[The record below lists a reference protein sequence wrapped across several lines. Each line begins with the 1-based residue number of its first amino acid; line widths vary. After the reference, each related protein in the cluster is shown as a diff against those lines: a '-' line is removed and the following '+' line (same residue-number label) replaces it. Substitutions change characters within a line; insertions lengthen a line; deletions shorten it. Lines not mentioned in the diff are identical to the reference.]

1 MGRYIIHLLEMI
13 FMSAIIMSCG
23 NRTQLYNVEGL
34 LSDTARYIIDL
45 DHVEKE
51 YIINMSSY
59 FDSMEIIPLETRKDV
74 LLGRIRKYRKLI
86 TICLFWINL
95 FPKVY
100 WYLKKRSFLIS
111 YRKARP
117 RSG

>member
-1 MGRYIIHLLEMI
+1 MI

-51 YIINMSSY
+51 
-59 FDSMEIIPLETRKDV
+59 
-74 LLGRIRKYRKLI
+74 
-86 TICLFWINL
+86 
-95 FPKVY
+95 
-100 WYLKKRSFLIS
+100 
-111 YRKARP
+111 
-117 RSG
+117 

>member
-1 MGRYIIHLLEMI
+1 MI

-51 YIINMSSY
+51 YIINH
-59 FDSMEIIPLETRKDV
+59 FVPN
-74 LLGRIRKYRKLI
+74 G
-86 TICLFWINL
+86 
-95 FPKVY
+95 
-100 WYLKKRSFLIS
+100 
-111 YRKARP
+111 
-117 RSG
+117 

>member
-1 MGRYIIHLLEMI
+1 MI

-74 LLGRIRKYRKLI
+74 LLGRISKI
-86 TICLFWINL
+86 QEIDNHLFVLDKSISKSVLVFDKKGAFL
-95 FPKVY
+95 FRIGIIFES
-100 WYLKKRSFLIS
+100 L
-111 YRKARP
+111 
-117 RSG
+117 G